1 MRRHLENPLDGG
13 PLRPRI
19 AFVCWRGAIGGA
31 ETHSHLLA
39 RELRAVGID
48 ASILFIE
55 GGGPLTV
62 RLERDGV
69 PWQALGLARGSAVL
83 WHPRRLLKTV
93 KAIGP
98 DGLVLPDVG
107 LLGAALRLLGYSGPV
122 VAVDHGS
129 LLQLASV
136 APFKRI
142 RLRIARAAARSRGY
156 EHVVV
161 SETMRDEALRAFRG
175 DRCTLIY
182 NGVELTSSVRP
193 REYTPGDQ
201 LVLGITGRLAA
212 GKGIEFA
219 IRAIRDCHARLRI
232 AGDGPDRARLESL
245 MRKLGVES
253 QVEFL
258 GWVDD
263 IAGFWRLCHA
273 AIVPSTTHAESF
285 ALTAV
290 EAMAAGRPVIASRQ
304 PALVEV
310 TGTSGLLVAPG
321 SSSAIRE
328 QISRLLEQP
337 ELLRQ
342 LGLQARERAEQLFD
356 VRRCARAYAEL
367 LHIRTGAQIRD
378 TGSETGGLWSARG
391 ANELPDG
398 ALNGI

>member
-1 MRRHLENPLDGG
+1 MRGQPENPPDRGSG
-13 PLRPRI
+13 RPRI
-19 AFVCWRGAIGGA
+19 AFVCWRGAIGGT

-39 RELRAVGID
+39 RELRAIGID

-55 GGGPLTV
+55 GGGPLTA
-62 RLERDGV
+62 RLERDDV
-69 PWQALGLARGSAVL
+69 PWQALEFPRGSAVL
-83 WHPRRLLKTV
+83 RHPRRLLKAV
-93 KAIGP
+93 RAVAP

-136 APFKRI
+136 TPFKRV

-161 SETMRDEALRAFRG
+161 SETMRKEALRAFRG
-175 DRCTLIY
+175 ARCSLIY
-182 NGVELTSSVRP
+182 NGVELPSRP
-193 REYTPGDQ
+193 TPLEYTPGDQ
-201 LVLGITGRLAA
+201 LVLGITGRLAV

-219 IRAIRDCHARLRI
+219 IRAISDSDARLRI
-232 AGDGPDRARLESL
+232 AGDGPDRVRLESL
-245 MRKLGVES
+245 TRELGVES

-263 IAGFWRLCHA
+263 IPGFWRLCHA
-273 AIVPSTTHAESF
+273 GIVPSTTHAESF
-285 ALTAV
+285 ALSAV

-310 TGTSGLLVAPG
+310 TGTSGLLVALG

-328 QISRLLEQP
+328 QIRRLLDQP
-337 ELLRQ
+337 ERLQQ

-356 VRRCARAYAEL
+356 VRRCALAYAEL
-367 LHIRTGAQIRD
+367 LQITTAPRMRD
-378 TGSETGGLWSARG
+378 IGSETDGSWSAEG
-391 ANELPDG
+391 ANQLSPR
-398 ALNGI
+398 ALSGI

>member
-1 MRRHLENPLDGG
+1 MRGQLENELDRGA
-13 PLRPRI
+13 RQPRI
-19 AFVCWRGAIGGA
+19 AFVCWRGAIGGT

-83 WHPRRLLKTV
+83 RHPRRLLETV
-93 KAIGP
+93 SAIGA

-107 LLGAALRLLGYSGPV
+107 LLGGALRLLGYSGPV

-136 APFKRI
+136 GPFKRV

-161 SETMRDEALRAFRG
+161 SETMRQEALRAFNG

-182 NGVELTSSVRP
+182 NGVELPPGATP
-193 REYTPGDQ
+193 CEHTPGDQ

-219 IRAIRDCHARLRI
+219 IRAVRDCNARLRI
-232 AGDGPDRARLESL
+232 AGDGPDRPRLESL
-245 MRKLGVES
+245 TRELGVCS

-258 GWVDD
+258 GWIDD
-263 IAGFWRLCHA
+263 IPGFWRLCHA
-273 AIVPSTTHAESF
+273 AIVPSTQTESF
-285 ALTAV
+285 GLAAV

-304 PALVEV
+304 TALAEV
-310 TGTSGLLVAPG
+310 TGASGLLVAPG
-321 SSSAIRE
+321 SSRAIRAE
-328 QISRLLEQP
+328 INRLLAEP
-337 ELLRQ
+337 DLLQQ
-342 LGLQARERAEQLFD
+342 LGHQARERAEQLFD

-367 LHIRTGAQIRD
+367 LGVRTTHPSHDVRTG
-378 TGSETGGLWSARG
+378 GSRHPRPGAKPRRCALGAR
-391 ANELPDG
+391 
-398 ALNGI
+398 